1 MCATLLKSLR
11 RPIRPGT
18 DAQQIGGKTGKFR
31 NPPEKTFRRFL
42 RYSSALFGRACL
54 PLRSGCIVAQA
65 APCGF
70 CSSGYSGAASVREIL
85 TGDVWGRRDD
95 EYQDVIDNPEYKPM
109 LVIAVIKPHNPSLEA
124 PVLTGRRLSFNPR
137 R

>member
-1 MCATLLKSLR
+1 MCATLLKSLH

-18 DAQQIGGKTGKFR
+18 DAQQIGGKTGKFS

-70 CSSGYSGAASVREIL
+70 SSGYSGAASVREIL
-85 TGDVWGRRDD
+85 PGDVWARRDD
-95 EYQDVIDNPEYKPM
+95 EDQDAIDNYDYHP
-109 LVIAVIKPHNPSLEA
+109 LL
-124 PVLTGRRLSFNPR
+124 L
-137 R
+137 